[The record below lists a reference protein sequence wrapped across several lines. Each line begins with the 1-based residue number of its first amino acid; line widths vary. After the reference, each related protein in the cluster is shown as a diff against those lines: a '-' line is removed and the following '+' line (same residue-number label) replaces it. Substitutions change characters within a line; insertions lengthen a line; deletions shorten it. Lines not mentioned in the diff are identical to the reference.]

1 MTTHDFNRSNYDSCV
16 HFKKS
21 DDGSFVYLL
30 LYVDGMLIA
39 PKDKKEIRKIKVQL
53 SKGFEMKDLG
63 VTKKILGME
72 ILRYRKAGKLY
83 ISHKEYIKKV
93 LHRFN
98 MQNAKPVS
106 TLLATHFRLSFV
118 LSPQSDDDVDYMSQ
132 VPYSNAV
139 GCLMYAMVC
148 SRLDLS
154 YAISRYMANP
164 GKEHWKTVQW
174 IFRYL
179 RGSTDVCLHF
189 GRTRDEV
196 VGYVDSNFTGD
207 LDKRKSLTGY
217 VFTIDG
223 CTINWKAPL
232 STTVTLSTTEI

>member
-1 MTTHDFNRSNYDSCV
+1 MM
-16 HFKKS
+16 
-21 DDGSFVYLL
+21 
-30 LYVDGMLIA
+30 MLI
-39 PKDKKEIRKIKVQL
+39 
-53 SKGFEMKDLG
+53 
-63 VTKKILGME
+63 
-72 ILRYRKAGKLY
+72 
-83 ISHKEYIKKV
+83 
-93 LHRFN
+93 
-98 MQNAKPVS
+98 
-106 TLLATHFRLSFV
+106 
-118 LSPQSDDDVDYMSQ
+118 MSQ

-148 SRLDLS
+148 SCLDLS

-232 STTVTLSTTEI
+232 PTTVTLSTTEV